1 MTEWTATNYAVVY
14 SPDLKHLVK
23 EVQKLVT
30 EGWKP
35 QGGIASTDTGLYQAM
50 VDSKVSPYHLLDFF
64 RTFMTVKVYGH
75 LQPGANRHWMNN
87 LPGAA
92 MPAVSAV
99 AAD

>member
-23 EVQKLVT
+23 EVQKWIR

-50 VDSKVSPYHLLDFF
+50 VRFQNEPPPSS
-64 RTFMTVKVYGH
+64 
-75 LQPGANRHWMNN
+75 
-87 LPGAA
+87 
-92 MPAVSAV
+92 
-99 AAD
+99 